1 MPQGYVFYVHSGLVI
16 VRSWEQSKCPMTE
29 EWMQKMWFIYTIE
42 YYSAIK
48 NKDIF
53 TFTGKR
59 MEQVFGFL
67 CRLSIS
73 MIPSVSVFFIVLI
86 SIFMSCTIL
95 FISFTCLIFIFLY
108 FIKEQIHFFFQTPI
122 IFINLVLRLFSFA
135 SAVLGYQGLL

>member
-1 MPQGYVFYVHSGLVI
+1 
-16 VRSWEQSKCPMTE
+16 
-29 EWMQKMWFIYTIE
+29 
-42 YYSAIK
+42 
-48 NKDIF
+48 
-53 TFTGKR
+53 
-59 MEQVFGFL
+59 
-67 CRLSIS
+67 